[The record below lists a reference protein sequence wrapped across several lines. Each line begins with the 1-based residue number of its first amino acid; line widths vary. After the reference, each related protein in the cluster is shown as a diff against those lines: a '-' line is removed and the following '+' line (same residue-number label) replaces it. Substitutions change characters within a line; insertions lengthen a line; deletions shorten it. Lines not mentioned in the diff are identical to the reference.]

1 MCVQH
6 SDALH
11 MKWELF
17 WPEVSGGGLAWRRKH
32 ASRKKKKKGITLLFS
47 KNVQV
52 NLVKCVFPPC
62 RKTFPCFFG
71 LCLPVG
77 WLREIA
83 LWRAGG
89 FHCQPLLGWVRAAC
103 TWFLCMQ
110 KQECIEEPPWHF
122 QLRSTVHHES
132 LTLPLV
138 ASTGHCPCFSY
149 SCGLVRRCSSLT
161 SRLATSRETMRGH
174 GTVCFFCRL
183 AKIAPFDQRCIWLG
197 SFLLGTWELCC
208 ISALLQTWTTP
219 AAAKGQ
225 NWRGPVPLEAALE
238 SWHS

>member
-6 SDALH
+6 ADALH

-32 ASRKKKKKGITLLFS
+32 ASRKKKNGITLLFS

-52 NLVKCVFPPC
+52 NLVKCIFPSC

-83 LWRAGG
+83 LRRAGG

-110 KQECIEEPPWHF
+110 KQECLEDPPWHF
-122 QLRSTVHHES
+122 QLQSTVHHES
-132 LTLPLV
+132 
-138 ASTGHCPCFSY
+138 
-149 SCGLVRRCSSLT
+149 
-161 SRLATSRETMRGH
+161 
-174 GTVCFFCRL
+174 
-183 AKIAPFDQRCIWLG
+183 FDTAFGCKYRAL
-197 SFLLGTWELCC
+197 SML
-208 ISALLQTWTTP
+208 LLQLW
-219 AAAKGQ
+219 AGQ
-225 NWRGPVPLEAALE
+225 EMLFLDCKAC
-238 SWHS
+238 HK